1 MTKVSNMHPYLAGLT
16 GGLLLGAAAVGYLY
30 IDGRIL
36 GISGMISQCLNPDTV
51 TKTPALP
58 FFIGMIAASL
68 LLSSRFEHPVLE
80 MSLSKLILAGFL
92 VGFGTRLGSGCTS
105 GHGICGLSRWSPR
118 SMVAVATFMTTG
130 FITVFLTRHVLA

>member
-80 MSLSKLILAGFL
+80 ASLSKLILAGFL

-105 GHGICGLSRWSPR
+105 GHGICGLARWSPR

>member
-80 MSLSKLILAGFL
+80 LSLSRLILAGFL

>member
-1 MTKVSNMHPYLAGLT
+1 MHPYLAGLT

-80 MSLSKLILAGFL
+80 LSLSRLILAGFL